1 MHHISIK
8 NDVIVRRTKEMPNC
22 IPKKFSLKIHIFNCG
37 SGWLYSYLGS
47 IIKFYP
53 YFSIRQLKMKRTIFN
68 IHE

>member
-8 NDVIVRRTKEMPNC
+8 KDVIVQRTKEMPNF

-53 YFSIRQLKMKRTIFN
+53 YFSI
-68 IHE
+68 